1 MNIIDTQRVND
12 GIGGMSMN
20 LSFQDLRPVRGHVHL
35 EVKRAGNLID
45 VDDDHNVVV
54 LGGRAR
60 LAGLLGGR
68 DAGKF
73 IANVGVGTSDSAAT
87 ESDTNLTG
95 RVLIPVSGAE
105 YDGAKVRFNFM
116 IGSSQANGVTI
127 RELGLF
133 FSDNTLFSR
142 RVRRS
147 AIGKEDDIEISGYW
161 DIYL

>member
-1 MNIIDTQRVND
+1 MNIIDTQRVSD

-20 LSFQDLRPVRGHVHL
+20 LSFRDLRPVRGHVHL

-68 DAGKF
+68 DTGKY